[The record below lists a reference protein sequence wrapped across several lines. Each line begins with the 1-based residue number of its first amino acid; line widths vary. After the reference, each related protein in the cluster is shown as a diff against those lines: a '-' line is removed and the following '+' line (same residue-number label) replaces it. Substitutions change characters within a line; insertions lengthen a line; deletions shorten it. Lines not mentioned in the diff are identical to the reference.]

1 MYEQTV
7 YDLYSVIKPA
17 AYYLDWYAC
26 ILAWNIA
33 CKSVFLNSCRNKAG
47 IQKYALKEM
56 NIAKETIYKV
66 ADLARIE
73 IAEQE
78 VETLQADMNKILT
91 FMEKLNELDTKDV
104 EPLVYMN
111 PEVNVWREDVVH
123 QDITVSEGLKNSAL
137 HNEDFFLV
145 PKILDK

>member
-1 MYEQTV
+1 M
-7 YDLYSVIKPA
+7 D
-17 AYYLDWYAC
+17 
-26 ILAWNIA
+26 
-33 CKSVFLNSCRNKAG
+33 
-47 IQKYALKEM
+47 
-56 NIAKETIYKV
+56 IAKETIYKV

-111 PEVNVWREDVVH
+111 PEVNVWREDVVQ

>member
-1 MYEQTV
+1 
-7 YDLYSVIKPA
+7 
-17 AYYLDWYAC
+17 
-26 ILAWNIA
+26 
-33 CKSVFLNSCRNKAG
+33 
-47 IQKYALKEM
+47 M

-111 PEVNVWREDVVH
+111 PEVNVWREDVVQ